1 MFSWMLLHPRYYL
14 HRQGGGCVIQSQFTS
29 STCPLSTWAQ
39 EIAKQVAEQKKQER
53 RPKALPGWEK
63 PEAAPKASAST
74 AGSKGSVRRLPAEL
88 VAEVA
93 AQMSGSMGSLNSL
106 VWQLEGIREVIQVSW
121 RGLLVGGDSG
131 E

>member
-1 MFSWMLLHPRYYL
+1 MLHHPRYHL
-14 HRQGGGCVIQSQFTS
+14 HGQGNGSVIQSESTS
-29 STCPLSTWAQ
+29 LTCPLSAWAQ

-63 PEAAPKASAST
+63 PEAAPKASASA
-74 AGSKGSVRRLPAEL
+74 AGGKGASVRRLPAEL

-106 VWQLEGIREVIQVSW
+106 VWQLEGIREVIQVS
-121 RGLLVGGDSG
+121 GGDRQ
-131 E
+131 EAI